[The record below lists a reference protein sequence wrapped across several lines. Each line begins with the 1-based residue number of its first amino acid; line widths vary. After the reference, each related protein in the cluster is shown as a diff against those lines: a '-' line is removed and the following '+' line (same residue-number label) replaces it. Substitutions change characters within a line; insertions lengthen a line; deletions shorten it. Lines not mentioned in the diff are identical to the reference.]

1 MIVLVIGGAKSGK
14 SSLAESISYNLKKE
28 GTLYYLATMNP
39 KDLEDLKRIEKHI
52 SNREKY
58 NFKTI
63 EIKSDIGRIKDLET
77 SGTMLL
83 DSVTSL
89 VTNEMFKEN
98 GFNLSVKD
106 KINSEIESLSKK
118 LNNLILVS
126 DYVFSDSK
134 RYDELTNNF
143 RKELGSINCTLAS
156 LADVV
161 IEVNFGNILFHKG
174 EGLLN
179 VKGFI

>member
-1 MIVLVIGGAKSGK
+1 MIVLVIGGSKSGK
-14 SSLAESISYNLKKE
+14 SSLAENISYNLKEE
-28 GTLYYLATMNP
+28 GNLYYLATMNP

-52 SNREKY
+52 LNREKY

-63 EIKSDIGRIKDLET
+63 EIKSDIKSIKDIN
-77 SGTMLL
+77 SSDTMLL

-89 VTNEMFKEN
+89 VTNEMFKEK

-106 KINSEIESLSKK
+106 KINSEIKSLSKSLK
-118 LNNLILVS
+118 NLILVS
-126 DYVFSDSK
+126 DFVFSDSK
-134 RYDELTNNF
+134 VYDELTEKF

-161 IEVNFGNILFHKG
+161 IEVNFGNITFHKG
-174 EGLLN
+174 EGLLD
-179 VKGFI
+179 V

>member
-1 MIVLVIGGAKSGK
+1 MIVLVIGGSKSGK
-14 SSLAESISYNLKKE
+14 SSLAENISYNLKKE
-28 GTLYYLATMNP
+28 GILYYLATMNP

-52 SNREKY
+52 SSREKY

-63 EIKSDIGRIKDLET
+63 EIKSDIKMVKDIKGSD
-77 SGTMLL
+77 TMLL

-98 GFNLSVKD
+98 NFNLSVKD
-106 KINSEIESLSKK
+106 KITSEVESLSKRLK
-118 LNNLILVS
+118 NLILVS

-161 IEVNFGNILFHKG
+161 IEVNFGNIIFHKG
-174 EGLLN
+174 EGVLD
-179 VKGFI
+179 V